1 MSIAGGYVL
10 LARQLDSSDI
20 IHEPPVVRELW
31 LYVLRKVAHKSQ
43 TKYDVNCSR
52 GEGFF
57 RLDDIQEDL
66 CWFVGYRKMKYSKPQ
81 LTKSLRRLRERNMI
95 ATTKATRGVFVK
107 VLNYDYF
114 QDPGNYE
121 GNGEGNA
128 KETRR
133 QQSRITKNKNVK
145 NVRMEEEE
153 KTCSASDDAAR
164 AGGNGSETFFLTRR
178 KRKLK
183 GKRLETFNRFWEVFA
198 YKRGKAEAADAWLD
212 IPTLTESIVEDIC
225 AAAKAESS
233 TRQQVIAEGR
243 TPKMAQGWITGRR
256 WEDEDLKP
264 QTPEDHLK
272 IKYAAFLAEDDGG
285 IKQ

>member
-1 MSIAGGYVL
+1 MSDGWIKL
-10 LARQLDSSDI
+10 WRKSLDSGLLQN
-20 IHEPPVVRELW
+20 HELW
-31 LYVLRKVAHKSQ
+31 AFWCWCLMKATHKPFRQMVGYQKIELEPGQFIFGRKAAAKELKLTERKVRTCLA
-43 TKYDVNCSR
+43 VLENL
-52 GEGFF
+52 EN
-57 RLDDIQEDL
+57 
-66 CWFVGYRKMKYSKPQ
+66 
-81 LTKSLRRLRERNMI
+81 LTI
-95 ATTKATRGVFVK
+95 KATNKFSIITVK
-107 VLNYDYF
+107 NWNTYQ
-114 QDPGNYE
+114 QD
-121 GNGEGNA
+121 
-128 KETRR
+128 ETVND
-133 QQSRITKNKNVK
+133 QQNDHQATSKRPSSDHQPTTNKNVK

-153 KTCSASDDAAR
+153 KTYSASDDAAH

-198 YKRGKAEAADAWLD
+198 YKRGKAEAADAWMD

-225 AAAKAESS
+225 AAAHAESS

-264 QTPEDHLK
+264 TSPEDHLK